1 MSDNILEIQ
10 GLTKVYPGVV
20 ALDHVDMQ
28 VRRGEIHAIVGEN
41 GAGKSTLIKSITG
54 AVTPDGGVIR
64 FDGKEYTHLD
74 PKHSL
79 SAGIGVIYQEF
90 NQVPALSIAENIFLG
105 NYIGNGATVDFK
117 AMNKKAAEA
126 MERVGIRLPPQKSV
140 YELTV
145 GHQQIVEIVRSL
157 VKDVK
162 LLIMDEPTAPLTAP
176 EVRQLFQIVNSLK
189 EQGITII
196 YISHRM
202 EEIFELADRVTVMRD
217 GKYITTLEMAQTNTQ
232 ELIHYMVGRE
242 LSENFPQRQQAL
254 GEEVLRVEH
263 LSGNGV
269 EDINFT
275 LHKGEILGFAGLL
288 GCGRTETM
296 QLLYG
301 VKKRTGGKVFLHG
314 KEVEIKSTT
323 EAMRRGLGL
332 VPEDRKRNGVF
343 LYASVM
349 WNTGISCLKQKLLK
363 LGLVVD
369 TKKERALAAEYVE
382 KLSTKTPTVDQMVV
396 NLSGGTQQKVVVAK
410 VLATDAEI
418 LIFDEPTRGID
429 VGAKQEMYALIR
441 NLVNEGRS
449 VILISSE
456 MVEVLGLSDRIVVLY
471 EGEQMGILEKE
482 YFSQE
487 RVLSLASG
495 IKA

>member
-1 MSDNILEIQ
+1 MSDNILEIK

-20 ALDHVDMQ
+20 ALDHVDLQ

-64 FDGKEYTHLD
+64 FDGKEYAHLD

-90 NQVPALSIAENIFLG
+90 NQVPALSVAENIFLG
-105 NYIGNGATVDFK
+105 NYIGNGATVDFR

-126 MERVGIRLPPQKSV
+126 MEKVGVQIPPQKSV

-145 GHQQIVEIVRSL
+145 GHQQIVEIMRSL

-162 LLIMDEPTAPLTAP
+162 LLIMDEPTAPLTEN

-217 GKYITTLEMAQTNTQ
+217 GKYITTLDVPETDTK

-242 LSENFPQRQQAL
+242 LSEDFPQREKPI
-254 GEEVLRVEH
+254 GEEVLRVEN

-301 VKKRTGGKVFLHG
+301 VKKKTGGKIFLNG
-314 KEVEIKSTT
+314 SEVEIKSTS
-323 EAMRRGLGL
+323 EAMKKGLGL

-343 LYASVM
+343 LYASIV
-349 WNTGISCLKQKLLK
+349 WNTGIGCLKQKLLK
-363 LGLVVD
+363 LGFMVD
-369 TKKERALAAEYVE
+369 TKKERTLAKEYAE
-382 KLSTKTPTVDQMVV
+382 KLKTKTPTLDQMVV
-396 NLSGGTQQKVVVAK
+396 NLSGGNQQKVVVAK
-410 VLATDAEI
+410 VLATDADI

-441 NLVNEGRS
+441 EMVNEGRS

-456 MVEVLGLSDRIVVLY
+456 MAEVLGLSDRIVVLY
-471 EGEQMGILEKE
+471 EGQQMGVLEKE
-482 YFSQE
+482 EFSQE

-495 IKA
+495 VR